1 MVAQHNMIDIILP
14 RKKIPINI
22 FANFAKKKNTH
33 THVLANNFGFF
44 CKLFFF
50 FISCRHTLESYYLEL
65 KHLAMELLA
74 LLGKAV
80 KIDMKK
86 IEELFEDGMQS
97 VRITYYPPCPQ
108 PELVIGLTPHSD
120 ASGITILHQLNGVDG
135 LQIKKDGNWAPVN
148 VLEDAFVVNVGDIVE
163 VCRIDPSFS
172 LTYQHKVSVKKENQH
187 NNIYKV
193 LYHCID

>member
-1 MVAQHNMIDIILP
+1 M
-14 RKKIPINI
+14 
-22 FANFAKKKNTH
+22 
-33 THVLANNFGFF
+33 
-44 CKLFFF
+44 
-50 FISCRHTLESYYLEL
+50 ESYYLEL
-65 KHLAMELLA
+65 KHLAMELLG

-163 VCRIDPSFS
+163 VCPIDPSFS
-172 LTYQHKVSVKKENQH
+172 STCQHKVSVKKKPTYIKYYT
-187 NNIYKV
+187 IY
-193 LYHCID
+193 CID

>member
-1 MVAQHNMIDIILP
+1 M
-14 RKKIPINI
+14 
-22 FANFAKKKNTH
+22 
-33 THVLANNFGFF
+33 
-44 CKLFFF
+44 
-50 FISCRHTLESYYLEL
+50 ESYYLEL
-65 KHLAMELLA
+65 KHLAMELLG

-163 VCRIDPSFS
+163 VCPILLAQRANIK
-172 LTYQHKVSVKKENQH
+172 YQLVKKKNPTY
-187 NNIYKV
+187 IKYYTIV
-193 LYHCID
+193 LIR